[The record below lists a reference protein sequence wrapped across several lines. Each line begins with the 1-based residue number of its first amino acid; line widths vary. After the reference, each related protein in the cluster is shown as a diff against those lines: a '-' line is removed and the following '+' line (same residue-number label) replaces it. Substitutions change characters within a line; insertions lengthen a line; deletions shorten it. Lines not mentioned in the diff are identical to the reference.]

1 MELFGWGGFLF
12 CRGSYINAGHL
23 IWIIIVPHRKTHFVF
38 LCTVLGRW
46 SALFP
51 PPSKVDRAGR
61 DKIEGS
67 LWFTSTACTSYIS
80 QPTDT
85 PEPGNFHRTSGNSSR
100 WSLAGFASKSSLPCP
115 GEEAPPRP
123 KSLVGVGTWGL
134 QVIALGPKRRH
145 WAAVPS
151 AAQGGKA
158 LPTSGSGGRDRD
170 QRPEVCKC
178 QLSNVWR

>member
-1 MELFGWGGFLF
+1 MCGVAFYFAEGSSCF
-12 CRGSYINAGHL
+12 SYINAVHL

-51 PPSKVDRAGR
+51 PPSKVDRAGQ

-85 PEPGNFHRTSGNSSR
+85 PEPGNFHRTFGNSSR
-100 WSLAGFASKSSLPCP
+100 RSLAGFASKSSLPCP

-134 QVIALGPKRRH
+134 QVIALGPRRRPGLRFPPRPGATQPSRPVCRGAV
-145 WAAVPS
+145 AATKDFGRTT
-151 AAQGGKA
+151 QTRGGA
-158 LPTSGSGGRDRD
+158 
-170 QRPEVCKC
+170 
-178 QLSNVWR
+178 